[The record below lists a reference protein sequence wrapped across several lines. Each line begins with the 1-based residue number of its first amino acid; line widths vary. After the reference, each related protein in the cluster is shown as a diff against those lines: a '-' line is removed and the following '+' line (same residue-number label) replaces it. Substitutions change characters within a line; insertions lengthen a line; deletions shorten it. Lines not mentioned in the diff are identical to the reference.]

1 MCGKD
6 MWSGLALSGNDLVIG
21 RLELVAGDHVI
32 VEDDDADEWWCPP
45 TRSWQ
50 S

>member
-21 RLELVAGDHVI
+21 RLELVAGD
-32 VEDDDADEWWCPP
+32 ADEWWCPP